1 MSQGLPKIYAVF
13 DGKMYAYPEN
23 PIHIEVFLHFL
34 NRVAEP
40 LVTLTDE
47 ISVYEFFNADT

>member
-13 DGKMYAYPEN
+13 DGKLYAYPEN